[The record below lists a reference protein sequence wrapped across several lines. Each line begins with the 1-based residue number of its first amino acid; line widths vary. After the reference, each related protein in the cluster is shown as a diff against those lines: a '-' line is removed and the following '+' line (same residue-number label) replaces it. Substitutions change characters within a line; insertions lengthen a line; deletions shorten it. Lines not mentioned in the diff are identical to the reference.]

1 MTRHLRTIVVVAIAV
16 GLLAL
21 FLRQA
26 NLADVWA
33 EIRNGRADLV
43 VAAIG
48 VTLVTYVLRAL
59 RWQYLLGALGPVR
72 LSTAVRTTV
81 IGFAVN
87 FLTGRLGEVVRPYLL
102 ARDENLSGT
111 AAFATIILE
120 RLLDLAA
127 VLLLFGV
134 YLLLFDPARTHV
146 DAGLLRQVRAGG
158 VTAGVGGLAAIGVLF
173 VLAGH
178 PDRAARWALSV
189 ERVLPARMAHAFSR
203 LVHMF
208 VTGLRAVRQPG
219 RLALTFVLSI
229 PLWLSI
235 AFGIYLVTKA
245 FHIDMPYLGAFLVT
259 AILVVGVAIPTPGA
273 VGGFEY
279 FYQVAVTS
287 FYAARPDR
295 AMAAALVLHG
305 VSFLP
310 VTLLGIIFMAREGMS
325 LGRVRGLAK
334 LAGEQEGAQ

>member
-1 MTRHLRTIVVVAIAV
+1 
-16 GLLAL
+16 
-21 FLRQA
+21 
-26 NLADVWA
+26 
-33 EIRNGRADLV
+33 
-43 VAAIG
+43 
-48 VTLVTYVLRAL
+48 
-59 RWQYLLGALGPVR
+59 
-72 LSTAVRTTV
+72 LSAAVRTTV

-102 ARDENLSGT
+102 ARDENLSAT
-111 AAFATIILE
+111 SAFATIILE

-127 VLLLFGV
+127 VLVLFGV
-134 YLLLFDPARTHV
+134 YLLMFDPARTHV
-146 DAGLLRQVRAGG
+146 DAALLRQVRAGG
-158 VTAGVGGLAAIGVLF
+158 VAAGIGGLAAIGLLF

-178 PDRAARWALSV
+178 PDRAARMALGV
-189 ERVLPARMAHAFSR
+189 ERVLPSRVAHTFSR
-203 LVHMF
+203 VVHLF
-208 VTGLRAVRQPG
+208 VNGLKAVRQPG

-235 AFGIYLVTKA
+235 ALGIFLVTRA

-287 FYAARPDR
+287 FYAAQRDR
-295 AMAAALVLHG
+295 AIAAALVLHG